1 MNRPLVRRRA
11 RRQVGILRR
20 ALAAGVAGGLAVAL
34 AAPAPAAVVAG
45 GLAVALAA
53 SAPAAVAAASARRR
67 QPVPP
72 PSERTLEVLR
82 VDCANHLGRREVTL
96 FGNGTIRVR
105 DGPLGKEWMGLAELG
120 PDELQGVM
128 RRLAAEDLA
137 DADHLPAGPGG
148 DWVEKCAM
156 TLELPGQRR
165 QRFSYGR
172 YDALPLSL
180 SHVQAIAA
188 ELGAKV
194 PGLHSTEQLPERY
207 EPRIGDVVKRTD
219 GTLYRIVNFTSDKKG
234 VELDGLEQPIHL
246 LVLKEQLRLE
256 FVALMSRE
264 R

>member
-1 MNRPLVRRRA
+1 MNRPPVRRRA

-20 ALAAGVAGGLAVAL
+20 ALAAGVAGALAVAL
-34 AAPAPAAVVAG
+34 AAPATAAV
-45 GLAVALAA
+45 
-53 SAPAAVAAASARRR
+53 AVAAASARRR

-82 VDCANHLGRREVTL
+82 VDCANRLGRREVTL